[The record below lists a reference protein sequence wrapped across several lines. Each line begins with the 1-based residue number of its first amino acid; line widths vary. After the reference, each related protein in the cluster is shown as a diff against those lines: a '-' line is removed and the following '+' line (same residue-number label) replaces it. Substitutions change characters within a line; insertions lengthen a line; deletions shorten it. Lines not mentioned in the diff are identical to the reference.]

1 MCKCTIIIIK
11 KNTEK
16 TDPSWMGIGQTSFL
30 CNSNIE
36 YTMYLCNCY
45 VGGLSFAFYTAVC
58 DGCWY
63 YLMGYGKALKNIYIL
78 IYIYICF
85 QISSI
90 YPTIPKHR
98 ETNSNTTNNTTIQ

>member
-1 MCKCTIIIIK
+1 MYNNNNK
-11 KNTEK
+11 KKQKK

-63 YLMGYGKALKNIYIL
+63 YLMGYGKALKNIYIF
-78 IYIYICF
+78 IYVSKYHL
-85 QISSI
+85 SI
-90 YPTIPKHR
+90 HPQTPRTK
-98 ETNSNTTNNTTIQ
+98 Q